1 MEKREDAATALV
13 KISKKK
19 EDEVVNEMILW
30 AEDKDTPNI
39 RRTAS
44 EGLRDV
50 ARKNPEKIL
59 PVIEKIKTDNSRYVR
74 KSVAA
79 LLRMISK
86 KNPEF
91 VINLCRRWAKLNNK
105 NTKLDNKT
113 RDKEAVR

>member
-86 KNPEF
+86 KT
-91 VINLCRRWAKLNNK
+91 LSL
-105 NTKLDNKT
+105 
-113 RDKEAVR
+113 